1 MATENHINSIERS
14 FKSSEAAD
22 FDTGG
27 SPCQQAM
34 SSDGHLALM
43 RISVVTIVAS
53 WLPLA
58 NATFSIKRC
67 CTLAVRGDF
76 QKYYN
81 ESYPWQV
88 CNFNEDIN
96 FSDNVTYPSIMR
108 SMSWAREYCRGHQL
122 SGLNQWLSPLCAYIS
137 PYIGLLLICPVGEVS
152 KSKSGLPR
160 WVNVLLDWIRNPLQE
175 YMSILGDPA
184 SAAFGAF
191 HEIWSDVQAIRKLS
205 TDGDRTLSWFQRRAL
220 WIAVL
225 MGDIKFTEKTTWTP
239 RVLEAAHL
247 LEYQTSDN
255 KLDAKKPSLDIQP
268 YEVGMETTPS
278 ATLISRPLDDA
289 GDLDKA
295 IGITLEARASFAGGV
310 LIPVVLMLAVT
321 AATFY
326 DAYSALGDKDKALA
340 LAYCVWYSWI
350 LVVSVGGNCFATS
363 INSGLARKAFGEVL
377 DLNGEGSVA
386 LRDRYINSQ
395 SWEDWAEHADGTGFE
410 LKSRLMA
417 MESNWRVWL
426 WFGLGQFFGFCSVA
440 FASACGTAIAWTTPT
455 VGFGC
460 RSFNFILYTGLAF
473 LIAYLHVLRSW
484 LWVSSQANWKA
495 GQKPSVLLRIVNVV
509 YWFLVFANSLV
520 LVLGTLFHL
529 VGVFRTCWCEKMTW
543 SDSAMIELNSK
554 TAEAIDNARKYWI
567 STSYVAFGFEWL
579 LCLVAIAGR
588 RYIVLK
594 MEQWP
599 ESREEVKKASRQVS
613 RKPE

>member
-1 MATENHINSIERS
+1 
-14 FKSSEAAD
+14 
-22 FDTGG
+22 
-27 SPCQQAM
+27 M
-34 SSDGHLALM
+34 SSDGRLALM
-43 RISVVTIVAS
+43 RVSVVTIVAS

-67 CTLAVRGDF
+67 CTLAVRGHF
-76 QKYYN
+76 QQYYN
-81 ESYPWQV
+81 ESYPWEV
-88 CNFNEDIN
+88 CNFNGDIN

-108 SMSWAREYCRGHQL
+108 PMSWAREYCRGHQL

-160 WVNVLLDWIRNPLQE
+160 WVNVLLDWIRDPLQE

-191 HEIWSDVQAIRKLS
+191 HEVWSDVQAMRKLS
-205 TDGDRTLSWFQRRAL
+205 IDGDRTLSWLQRRAL
-220 WIAVL
+220 WIVAL
-225 MGDIKFTEKTTWTP
+225 MGDIKFTEKTSWTP
-239 RVLEAAHL
+239 RAAHL
-247 LEYQTSDN
+247 LEYQNSDN
-255 KLDAKKPSLDIQP
+255 KLEENFVSGKITEKDTKNPSQDIQP
-268 YEVGMETTPS
+268 YEVEMETTPS
-278 ATLISRPLDDA
+278 ATLISRPLDAAA

-321 AATFY
+321 AATFF

-340 LAYCVWYSWI
+340 LAYSVWYSWI

-363 INSGLARKAFGEVL
+363 INSDLARKAFAEAL

-386 LRDRYINSQ
+386 LRHRYVNSQ
-395 SWEDWAEHADGTGFE
+395 SWEAWAEQADGTRFE
-410 LKSRLMA
+410 WKSRLKA

-426 WFGLGQFFGFCSVA
+426 WFGLGQFLGFCLVA
-440 FASACGTAIAWTTPT
+440 FASACGIAIAWTTPT
-455 VGFGC
+455 VGLGC
-460 RSFNFILYTGLAF
+460 RSFNFILYAGLAF

-484 LWVSSQANWKA
+484 LLVSSQANWKA

-509 YWFLVFANSLV
+509 YWFLVSANSLV
-520 LVLGTLFHL
+520 LVLGTVFHL
-529 VGVFRTCWCEKMTW
+529 VGVFRTCWCERLTW
-543 SDSAMIELNSK
+543 SDSTLIELNSK
-554 TAEAIDNARKYWI
+554 TAEAVDNARKYWI

-599 ESREEVKKASRQVS
+599 ESGEEVKKGSRQY
-613 RKPE
+613 PESPNETAVPSCRVHMGC